1 MPNSNITPK
10 TNPNRTVID
19 VSAPDDNEV
28 IVISSCDLSDIE
40 CSLHS
45 ILNAFEKFGDV
56 FYQIEKGEIKDTRA
70 IAHLLQYTANYM
82 CNFTHDNKAIL
93 TKALEQSRFNRK
105 EV

>member
-19 VSAPDDNEV
+19 VSAPDDTEV
-28 IVISSCDLSDIE
+28 IVISSCDLSDIA

-45 ILNAFEKFGDV
+45 ILHAFEKLGDV
-56 FYQIEKGEIKDTRA
+56 LYQIEKGDIKDTRA
-70 IAHLLQYTANYM
+70 IAHLLQHTTQYM
-82 CNFTHDNKAIL
+82 CNFTYDNKAIL
-93 TKALEQSRFNRK
+93 TKALEKSRFNHK